1 MLIIVG
7 LGNPEDHSKKP
18 RHNVGFM
25 ALDMLAQK
33 LNADDFKPE
42 KKFNADI
49 SSADFHGK
57 KLILVKPTT
66 FMNLSGEA
74 VQSISQFY
82 KVEAEDIVIVYDDLD
97 LPLGQIRIRKSGS
110 SGTHNGMKSIVQYIG
125 SDFPR
130 IRIGIESRG
139 ETAPKQQETSS
150 FVLSPFLQE
159 EEDLLTDAL
168 GKTVKSI
175 ELIVDDGI
183 DSAMNSYNAK

>member
-7 LGNPEDHSKKP
+7 LGNPGDQYQKT

-125 SDFPR
+125 SDF
-130 IRIGIESRG
+130 
-139 ETAPKQQETSS
+139 
-150 FVLSPFLQE
+150 
-159 EEDLLTDAL
+159 
-168 GKTVKSI
+168 
-175 ELIVDDGI
+175 
-183 DSAMNSYNAK
+183 

>member
-7 LGNPEDHSKKP
+7 LGNPGDQYQKT

>member
-7 LGNPEDHSKKP
+7 LGNPGSQYQKT

-33 LNADDFKPE
+33 LNADDFKSE

-49 SSADFHGK
+49 SSADFHGE

-82 KVEAEDIVIVYDDLD
+82 KVEAEDIIIVYDDLD
-97 LPLGQIRIRKSGS
+97 LSLGQIRIRKSGS
-110 SGTHNGMKSIVQYIG
+110 PGTHNGMKSIVQYIG

-159 EEDLLTDAL
+159 EEDLLADAL
-168 GKTVKSI
+168 EKTVKSI
-175 ELIVDDGI
+175 ESIVDDGI